1 MDHTL
6 NWMKTVIESAGRR
19 KKGWGEGESV
29 NTPDGDKEVRDGLAL
44 HRKT

>member
-1 MDHTL
+1 M
-6 NWMKTVIESAGRR
+6 
-19 KKGWGEGESV
+19 GEGGGGESV

>member
-1 MDHTL
+1 MGD
-6 NWMKTVIESAGRR
+6 G
-19 KKGWGEGESV
+19 GGGGESV